1 MSGLGRLCLLVS
13 YSRVVY
19 FPSLIRSGFLLLD
32 VVVTF
37 FLESPLQHCSNFFS
51 LIFFGNSIQENM
63 SLIYLSS
70 TRLINLVK
78 AAGKILNTG

>member
-32 VVVTF
+32 VVTL
-37 FLESPLQHCSNFFS
+37 FLESPLQHCTNFFS
-51 LIFFGNSIQENM
+51 LF
-63 SLIYLSS
+63 L
-70 TRLINLVK
+70 LV
-78 AAGKILNTG
+78 ILYRKTCH